1 MIAGVLVG
9 EPQGSH
15 ALRGGIELAEKP
27 TVIAV
32 QKALESA
39 KKRNFV
45 ETVELA
51 INLKDVDLS
60 IPKNRI
66 QEDIILPNGRGKVV
80 RVCVIGGGELALK
93 AKTVADLVITPDELG
108 AIADDKKQAKKVANS
123 TDYFIAEA
131 PLMAVVGKRLGTVL
145 GPRGKMPKPIPP
157 GADPAGMVESL
168 RKSVTVRTKDRK
180 TFHVPV
186 GTVNMSPE
194 DIADNIDLVLKRV
207 ALKLEKGT
215 ANVASAYVK
224 TSMGPSE
231 RIL

>member
-1 MIAGVLVG
+1 
-9 EPQGSH
+9 
-15 ALRGGIELAEKP
+15 LAEKS
-27 TVIAV
+27 TVTAV

-39 KKRNFV
+39 KKRKFT

-66 QEDIILPNGRGKVV
+66 QDDIILPNGRGKAV

-93 AKTVADLVITPDELG
+93 AKAVADLVITPEELG
-108 AIADDKKQAKKVANS
+108 TIADNKKDAKKIANS

-157 GADPAGMVESL
+157 GADPTGMIENL
-168 RKSVTVRTKDRK
+168 RKSVSIRTKDRM
-180 TFHVPV
+180 TFHAPV
-186 GTVNMSPE
+186 GTADMDPE
-194 DIADNIDLVLKRV
+194 KIADNIEAIMKRV
-207 ALKLEKGT
+207 ETRLEKGKM
-215 ANVASAYVK
+215 NIASSYVK
-224 TSMGPSE
+224 TTMGPSE
-231 RIL
+231 RIS

>member
-1 MIAGVLVG
+1 M
-9 EPQGSH
+9 
-15 ALRGGIELAEKP
+15 AEKP
-27 TVIAV
+27 TVNAV

-66 QEDIILPNGRGKVV
+66 QEDIILPNGRGKPI

-93 AKTVADLVITPDELG
+93 AKNVADLVITPDELG
-108 AIADDKKQAKKVANS
+108 TIADDKKQAKKIANS

-157 GADPAGMVESL
+157 GADPAGMVDNL

-186 GTVNMSPE
+186 GTVNMPPE
-194 DIADNIDLVLKRV
+194 QIADNIELILKRV
-207 ALKLEKGT
+207 SLKLEKGM

-224 TSMGPSE
+224 TSMGPAE

>member
-1 MIAGVLVG
+1 M
-9 EPQGSH
+9 
-15 ALRGGIELAEKP
+15 AEKP

-39 KKRNFV
+39 KKRNFT

-51 INLKDVDLS
+51 INLVDVDLS

-66 QEDIILPNGRGKVV
+66 QEDIILPNGRGKQVK
-80 RVCVIGGGELALK
+80 VCVIGGGELALK
-93 AKTVADLVITPDELG
+93 AKDVADLVITPETLG
-108 AIADDKKQAKKVANS
+108 AFADDKKQAKKVANQI
-123 TDYFIAEA
+123 DYFIAEA
-131 PLMAVVGKRLGTVL
+131 PLMAQVGKRLGTVL

-157 GADPAGMVESL
+157 GTDPVGMVDAL

-186 GTVNMSPE
+186 GTVDMDAE
-194 DIADNIDLVLKRV
+194 KIAENIDTIVKRV
-207 ALKLEKGT
+207 ALRLEKGN
-215 ANVASAYVK
+215 ANIQSAYVK

-231 RIL
+231 RIM

>member
-1 MIAGVLVG
+1 M
-9 EPQGSH
+9 
-15 ALRGGIELAEKP
+15 
-27 TVIAV
+27 IAV

-51 INLKDVDLS
+51 INLKDVDLT

-66 QEDIILPNGRGKVV
+66 QEDIILPNGRGKTVK
-80 RVCVIGGGELALK
+80 VCVIGGGELALK
-93 AKTVADLVITPDELG
+93 AKDVADLVITPDELG
-108 AIADDKKQAKKVANS
+108 TIADDKKQAKKIANS

-157 GADPAGMVESL
+157 GVDPSGMVDNL

-186 GTVNMSPE
+186 GTVNMSAE
-194 DIADNIDLVLKRV
+194 DIADNVDLVLKRV
-207 ALKLEKGT
+207 SLKLEKGM

-231 RIL
+231 KIL